1 MKLRHPGLI
10 KLAGLLLASIV
21 KGLMS
26 TVRTRE
32 YVYQPI
38 LRPDHP
44 RNTQRYIYA
53 FWHESILGMAGRY
66 GHHPNVSILISNHAD
81 GELIAQVIKRLGMK
95 MVRGSTARSGLPA
108 LLSMLAA
115 SKSGHLSITPD
126 GPRGPRRQAQLGTL
140 FLASR
145 TGYPI
150 VPIGVHYGKAWY
162 APSWDRMGI
171 PWPFSR
177 SAGIAGEPLVVPPDL
192 SKEELEPYARELER
206 RMNQA
211 SEQAKQWL
219 EQRRW

>member
-10 KLAGLLLASIV
+10 KLAALLMAGIV
-21 KGLMS
+21 RTLMS
-26 TVRTRE
+26 TIRTRE
-32 YVYQPI
+32 YTFQPI

-44 RNTQRYIYA
+44 RNQQRYIYA

-66 GHHPNVSILISNHAD
+66 GHHANVSILISNHAD
-81 GELIAQVIKRLGMK
+81 GELIALVVKRMGMK

-115 SKSGHLSITPD
+115 SKSGHLAITPD
-126 GPRGPRRQAQLGTL
+126 GPRGPRQQAQLGTL
-140 FLASR
+140 YLASR

-150 VPIGVHYGKAWY
+150 VPIGVSYEKAWY

-177 SAGIAGEPLVVPPDL
+177 SAGIAGEPLSVPADL
-192 SKEELEPYARELER
+192 SKEELEPYARELEQ
-206 RMNQA
+206 RMHQA
-211 SEQAKQWL
+211 TDQARLWL
-219 EQRRW
+219 REKKW